1 MAIRNVFRACTIP
14 HIREAPPK
22 AETSSLKSM
31 TLNKKSLPYLVSTNP
46 ISGLGI
52 GHSHPV
58 YIFPSIYLSIHLSIH
73 LEIWRYRDTA
83 RERERA
89 RTSSSAKHTGNRL
102 TTRKKRIWHS
112 HVRLQVSIYPPLL
125 TFDTW
130 FQVAIGLV
138 DTKARSQTFNVQNFR
153 TSVFLNVL
161 SFSKTWV
168 HIISLLSI
176 FIPY

>member
-58 YIFPSIYLSIHLSIH
+58 YIFPSIYLSIYPSRDM
-73 LEIWRYRDTA
+73 EIQRYSK
-83 RERERA
+83 REGERA

>member
-1 MAIRNVFRACTIP
+1 MAIRNVLRACIIP

-58 YIFPSIYLSIHLSIH
+58 YIFPSIYLSIHL
-73 LEIWRYRDTA
+73 EIWRYRDTA

-89 RTSSSAKHTGNRL
+89 RMSSSAKHTGNRL
-102 TTRKKRIWHS
+102 TTRKKKIWYS

>member
-83 RERERA
+83 RERERERERPA
-89 RTSSSAKHTGNRL
+89 AQNTLETDSPHV
-102 TTRKKRIWHS
+102 KRGFGIPMLDY
-112 HVRLQVSIYPPLL
+112 RYPS
-125 TFDTW
+125 TH
-130 FQVAIGLV
+130 
-138 DTKARSQTFNVQNFR
+138 RC
-153 TSVFLNVL
+153 
-161 SFSKTWV
+161 
-168 HIISLLSI
+168 
-176 FIPY
+176 